1 MNKYVVIGTYPNGNK
16 KAFILMGNNPSEV
29 IKALLADAKDNFIN
43 IEVIDTYDGFTAI
56 GMASFYSNGKGFYK
70 NVSDAML
77 LIEKTMAEYKIAEAV
92 DVYGEV
98 TDEFHERFDKF
109 YKLLGSDEKDA
120 LLSLAG
126 TAKQLVKIIELAGH
140 DCL

>member
-1 MNKYVVIGTYPNGNK
+1 M
-16 KAFILMGNNPSEV
+16 
-29 IKALLADAKDNFIN
+29 
-43 IEVIDTYDGFTAI
+43 
-56 GMASFYSNGKGFYK
+56 
-70 NVSDAML
+70 
-77 LIEKTMAEYKIAEAV
+77 IEKTMAEYKIAEAI

-109 YKLLGSDEKDA
+109 YKLLGSDEKNA

>member
-16 KAFILMGNNPSEV
+16 RAFVLMESSTSKAIEIFLSNV
-29 IKALLADAKDNFIN
+29 KDNFIN

-77 LIEKTMAEYKIAEAV
+77 LIEKTMAEYKIAEAI

-98 TDEFHERFDKF
+98 TDKFHERFDKF

-126 TAKQLVKIIELAGH
+126 MAKQLVKILELAGH

>member
-16 KAFILMGNNPSEV
+16 RAFVLMESSTSKAIEIFLSNV
-29 IKALLADAKDNFIN
+29 KDNFIN

-77 LIEKTMAEYKIAEAV
+77 LIEKTMAEYKIAEAI
-92 DVYGEV
+92 DAYGEV

-120 LLSLAG
+120 LLCLAG
-126 TAKQLVKIIELAGH
+126 SAKQLVKIVEMAGH

>member
-16 KAFILMGNNPSEV
+16 RAFVLMESSTSKAIEIFLSNV
-29 IKALLADAKDNFIN
+29 KDNFIN

-77 LIEKTMAEYKIAEAV
+77 LIEKTMAEYKIAEAI

-98 TDEFHERFDKF
+98 TDKFHERFDKF

-126 TAKQLVKIIELAGH
+126 MAKQLVKIIELAGH

>member
-16 KAFILMGNNPSEV
+16 RAFVLMESSTSKAIQIFISNV
-29 IKALLADAKDNFIN
+29 KDSFIN